1 MRTQKQQLL
10 LLSDK
15 KTNPNVAT
23 QGQQNAASPY
33 KAKRKKQQST
43 EDFDGL
49 DHNSLMDE
57 DNMPRRP
64 AAGERT
70 FTSLT
75 DSNKLLFH
83 KSIEF
88 KHKPQNFIS

>member
-1 MRTQKQQLL
+1 MALRG
-10 LLSDK
+10 
-15 KTNPNVAT
+15 P
-23 QGQQNAASPY
+23 QNAASPY
-33 KAKRKKQQST
+33 KSKRKKQQST
-43 EDFDGL
+43 EDFDGM

-57 DNMPRRP
+57 ENLPQRP

-88 KHKPQNFIS
+88 KHKP